1 MTTTIRAYKGL
12 VTKRNDVALNW
23 LQESAQLLQRIEQGG
38 VAAQRERAKE
48 IMMDITTCEEYIDLL
63 EASVTKLTKA
73 FDGLQDATDEE
84 EDQLDKL
91 VVFTD
96 ASQYAIAACAY
107 LTSQEE
113 SNIIMAK
120 SKLPSI
126 KTSMTIPKLE
136 MNALTLGVRMSRFI
150 CEMLEP
156 SCKIK
161 EVILYTD
168 SDIVLGWIRTP
179 PSRQSAGILV
189 TNRLSEIRRI
199 SNDLR
204 SQSTTCLF
212 GHVSTAENPA
222 DCGTRGLSA
231 EALQNHIWWTGP
243 EFTNKPDHS
252 KLSTVA
258 DFEQST
264 MMSVEAVTLNSSE
277 EVSKDEVV
285 DLSRYSTLEKAQR
298 VLVYA
303 LRFINRSLSHFPHE
317 GRLAIQQHIPAL
329 KEISPSQTITGIEM
343 HEGRM
348 CLIRDHQKNYVK
360 EHQIK
365 SQKELNIR
373 QDEKGILRC
382 YGRLQQAD
390 VPVTAETPIYIAPKT
405 MNKPHLLMSSKHS
418 RSRNRMDDDGTRSV
432 YLLSKRYEEERHSQT
447 RSIYLTPTMD
457 EQGRQRRG
465 RKGSVSEAKTHDE
478 VCVRERRGK
487 GKGRKKKSGPSKQS
501 HVRSRGSKGSIKS
514 KNGSSGS
521 LVNVNKLQRQPA
533 KPRKTRSKGK
543 AKEKRKSPN
552 RGQLRKKGSVES
564 RSEDDEPKPVNVRK
578 QGLSAENLQ
587 RAIALVNRHHEA
599 VRKKEEERLSRER
612 SLEEERR
619 RLREEEDELFK
630 AYKAEGLKW
639 GFELNRDDEWV
650 ENDDCSG
657 KRYLKW
663 VMSHMRSP
671 KTNFSGDLTYYMA
684 FALPDTY
691 PPASHSSIYNRNFY
705 YGPLKN
711 PAMSLTYSPCYI
723 ALHAL

>member
-48 IMMDITTCEEYIDLL
+48 ITMDITTCEEYIELL

-136 MNALTLGVRMSRFI
+136 MNALTLGVRMSCFI

-277 EVSKDEVV
+277 EVSKDEVI

-317 GRLAIQQHIPAL
+317 RRLAIQQHIPAL
-329 KEISPSQTITGIEM
+329 KEIPPSQTITGIEM
-343 HEGRM
+343 HESRM
-348 CLIRDHQKNYVK
+348 CLIRDHQKNYVN

-390 VPVTAETPIYIAPKT
+390 VPVTAKTPIYIAPKT
-405 MNKPHLLMSSKHS
+405 INASYPQPSKAIDVE
-418 RSRNRMDDDGTRSV
+418 MCLRSV
-432 YLLSKRYEEERHSQT
+432 GEVSDFSRPLLTAFILFFALFGAISNILLLYGFVLNWKKFFRSQLFT
-447 RSIYLTPTMD
+447 FFVLNMILAGLIYSTTNLWVSVPCTLNKCTFISIYHDRKINAAFTR
-457 EQGRQRRG
+457 RQALVDARLATQFIIICCFQYLNTLLFHLIPKMSN
-465 RKGSVSEAKTHDE
+465 KGDFGVIVLNCIGTINVSINP
-478 VCVRERRGK
+478 VVLLLFN
-487 GKGRKKKSGPSKQS
+487 QQ
-501 HVRSRGSKGSIKS
+501 VRSSICAVTK
-514 KNGSSGS
+514 KH
-521 LVNVNKLQRQPA
+521 LTRQIA
-533 KPRKTRSKGK
+533 VTKKAQVVGWKK
-543 AKEKRKSPN
+543 DAKEI
-552 RGQLRKKGSVES
+552 V
-564 RSEDDEPKPVNVRK
+564 
-578 QGLSAENLQ
+578 
-587 RAIALVNRHHEA
+587 HHH
-599 VRKKEEERLSRER
+599 
-612 SLEEERR
+612 
-619 RLREEEDELFK
+619 D
-630 AYKAEGLKW
+630 
-639 GFELNRDDEWV
+639 
-650 ENDDCSG
+650 
-657 KRYLKW
+657 
-663 VMSHMRSP
+663 M
-671 KTNFSGDLTYYMA
+671 
-684 FALPDTY
+684 
-691 PPASHSSIYNRNFY
+691 
-705 YGPLKN
+705 
-711 PAMSLTYSPCYI
+711 
-723 ALHAL
+723 

>member
-23 LQESAQLLQRIEQGG
+23 LQESAQLLERIEQGG
-38 VAAQRERAKE
+38 VAAQGERAKE
-48 IMMDITTCEEYIDLL
+48 ITMDITTCEEYIDLL

-84 EDQLDKL
+84 EDQLDNATIDHHLETTANDDDMAPEIRRNLYVDNLFFGAQSSNEALLKYAHTKKLFQDLKMNLREFCSNDKTFSNAIDEADKMKSTCPKVLGIAWNSETDKFIIKGSMTTLKGKDTKRTVTQQLASVYDPMGFLVPLLLPAKIFMQSLWKEGLDWDTLLPAQLRDQWHQITSEIATFYKEVNRRILSKSDGYRL

-96 ASQYAIAACAY
+96 ASQCAIAACAY

-113 SNIIMAK
+113 SSIIMAK

-126 KTSMTIPKLE
+126 KTSMTVPKLE
-136 MNALTLGVRMSRFI
+136 MNALTLG
-150 CEMLEP
+150 
-156 SCKIK
+156 

-264 MMSVEAVTLNSSE
+264 MISVEAVTLNPSE

-317 GRLAIQQHIPAL
+317 RRLAIQQHIPAL

-343 HEGRM
+343 HESRM
-348 CLIRDHQKNYVK
+348 CLIRDHQKNYVN

-373 QDEKGILRC
+373 QDEKGTLRC
-382 YGRLQQAD
+382 YERLQQAD
-390 VPVTAETPIYIAPKT
+390 VPVTAKTPIYIAPKT
-405 MNKPHLLMSSKHS
+405 IPGYA
-418 RSRNRMDDDGTRSV
+418 DDNYDNH
-432 YLLSKRYEEERHSQT
+432 YYDLSWSANLKN
-447 RSIYLTPTMD
+447 
-457 EQGRQRRG
+457 
-465 RKGSVSEAKTHDE
+465 SEAK
-478 VCVRERRGK
+478 CL
-487 GKGRKKKSGPSKQS
+487 KQ
-501 HVRSRGSKGSIKS
+501 
-514 KNGSSGS
+514 
-521 LVNVNKLQRQPA
+521 
-533 KPRKTRSKGK
+533 
-543 AKEKRKSPN
+543 
-552 RGQLRKKGSVES
+552 
-564 RSEDDEPKPVNVRK
+564 
-578 QGLSAENLQ
+578 EN
-587 RAIALVNRHHEA
+587 N
-599 VRKKEEERLSRER
+599 
-612 SLEEERR
+612 
-619 RLREEEDELFK
+619 
-630 AYKAEGLKW
+630 
-639 GFELNRDDEWV
+639 
-650 ENDDCSG
+650 
-657 KRYLKW
+657 
-663 VMSHMRSP
+663 
-671 KTNFSGDLTYYMA
+671 
-684 FALPDTY
+684 
-691 PPASHSSIYNRNFY
+691 HSSKANAHSFDNPGTASLCAGIHTSLHNDFFRA
-705 YGPLKN
+705 YGTLD
-711 PAMSLTYSPCYI
+711 TGVIIFCRI
-723 ALHAL
+723 IEQC

>member
-23 LQESAQLLQRIEQGG
+23 LQELAQLLQRIEQGG

-48 IMMDITTCEEYIDLL
+48 ITMDITTCEEYIDLL

-84 EDQLDKL
+84 EDQLDKEFCSNDKTFSNAIDEADKMKSTCPKVLGIAWNSETDKFIIKGSMTTLKGKDTKRTVTQQLASVYDPMGFLVPLLLPAKIFMQSLWKEGLDWDTLLPAQLRDQWHQITSEIATFYKEVNRRILSKSNGYRL

-204 SQSTTCLF
+204 SRSTTCLF

-243 EFTNKPDHS
+243 GFTNKPDHS

-277 EVSKDEVV
+277 EVSKDGGGGGVV

-317 GRLAIQQHIPAL
+317 RRLAIQQHIPAL

-343 HEGRM
+343 HESRM
-348 CLIRDHQKNYVK
+348 CLIRDHQKN
-360 EHQIK
+360 
-365 SQKELNIR
+365 
-373 QDEKGILRC
+373 
-382 YGRLQQAD
+382 
-390 VPVTAETPIYIAPKT
+390 
-405 MNKPHLLMSSKHS
+405 
-418 RSRNRMDDDGTRSV
+418 
-432 YLLSKRYEEERHSQT
+432 
-447 RSIYLTPTMD
+447 
-457 EQGRQRRG
+457 
-465 RKGSVSEAKTHDE
+465 
-478 VCVRERRGK
+478 
-487 GKGRKKKSGPSKQS
+487 
-501 HVRSRGSKGSIKS
+501 
-514 KNGSSGS
+514 
-521 LVNVNKLQRQPA
+521 
-533 KPRKTRSKGK
+533 
-543 AKEKRKSPN
+543 
-552 RGQLRKKGSVES
+552 
-564 RSEDDEPKPVNVRK
+564 
-578 QGLSAENLQ
+578 
-587 RAIALVNRHHEA
+587 
-599 VRKKEEERLSRER
+599 
-612 SLEEERR
+612 
-619 RLREEEDELFK
+619 
-630 AYKAEGLKW
+630 
-639 GFELNRDDEWV
+639 
-650 ENDDCSG
+650 
-657 KRYLKW
+657 
-663 VMSHMRSP
+663 
-671 KTNFSGDLTYYMA
+671 
-684 FALPDTY
+684 
-691 PPASHSSIYNRNFY
+691 
-705 YGPLKN
+705 
-711 PAMSLTYSPCYI
+711 
-723 ALHAL
+723 

>member
-1 MTTTIRAYKGL
+1 MTTTVRAYKGL
-12 VTKRNDVALNW
+12 MTKRSQVALAW
-23 LQESAQLLQRIEQGG
+23 LEESTQRLQHLKEESTQQEQVKEFTMT
-38 VAAQRERAKE
+38 VARC
-48 IMMDITTCEEYIDLL
+48 DEYLELL
-63 EASVTKLTKA
+63 EASLTKLTEA
-73 FDGLQDATDEE
+73 FDKLQDTTDEE
-84 EDQLDKL
+84 EDQLDKHAEIAQETIMKLYAHKSNTKQMLQEITTAATLRTSGTDHQCSAAESIEKREDGYYVRLPWKENHPELPDNKALAMKRLAKILEIYQKDPKTLQAYDNIFKEQQEKGIIEEVTSKEFCSNDKTFCNAIDEADKMKSTSPKVLGIVWNSETDKFIIKGSMTTLKGKDTKRTVTQQLASVYDPMGFLVPLLLPAKIFMQSLWKEGLDWDTPLPAQLRDQWHQITSEIATFYKEVNRRILSKSDGYRL

-136 MNALTLGVRMSRFI
+136 MNALTMGVRMSRFI

-222 DCGTRGLSA
+222 DCGTRALSA

-285 DLSRYSTLEKAQR
+285 DLSRHSTLEKAQR

-317 GRLAIQQHIPAL
+317 RRLALQQHIPAL

-343 HEGRM
+343 HESRM
-348 CLIRDHQKNYVK
+348 CLIRDHQKNYVN

-390 VPVTAETPIYIAPKT
+390 VPVTAKTPIYIAPKT
-405 MNKPHLLMSSKHS
+405 MFPQLHHILETNVFTAL
-418 RSRNRMDDDGTRSV
+418 R
-432 YLLSKRYEEERHSQT
+432 
-447 RSIYLTPTMD
+447 
-457 EQGRQRRG
+457 
-465 RKGSVSEAKTHDE
+465 
-478 VCVRERRGK
+478 
-487 GKGRKKKSGPSKQS
+487 KQS
-501 HVRSRGSKGSIKS
+501 G
-514 KNGSSGS
+514 
-521 LVNVNKLQRQPA
+521 
-533 KPRKTRSKGK
+533 
-543 AKEKRKSPN
+543 
-552 RGQLRKKGSVES
+552 
-564 RSEDDEPKPVNVRK
+564 
-578 QGLSAENLQ
+578 
-587 RAIALVNRHHEA
+587 
-599 VRKKEEERLSRER
+599 
-612 SLEEERR
+612 
-619 RLREEEDELFK
+619 
-630 AYKAEGLKW
+630 
-639 GFELNRDDEWV
+639 
-650 ENDDCSG
+650 
-657 KRYLKW
+657 
-663 VMSHMRSP
+663 
-671 KTNFSGDLTYYMA
+671 
-684 FALPDTY
+684 
-691 PPASHSSIYNRNFY
+691 
-705 YGPLKN
+705 
-711 PAMSLTYSPCYI
+711 
-723 ALHAL
+723 